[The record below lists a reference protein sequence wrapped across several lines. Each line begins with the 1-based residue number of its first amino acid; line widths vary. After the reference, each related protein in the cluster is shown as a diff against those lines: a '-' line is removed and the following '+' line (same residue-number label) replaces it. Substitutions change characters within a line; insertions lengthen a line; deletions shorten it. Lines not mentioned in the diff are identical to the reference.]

1 MKGGLPAVCRKG
13 SKGEKGMSITIGGG
27 ARQVAKK
34 VDVNSYTTI
43 DQVHVWISKV
53 RYRSY

>member
-13 SKGEKGMSITIGGG
+13 SKGMSITIGGG

-43 DQVHVWISKV
+43 DQVHVWISTI